1 MEKVDN
7 AGMEILNRLRT
18 LNKKIP
24 KQLFKIEMA
33 KSNAEPKSPVIDGM
47 PHEIGGFHSKTESG
61 AIKLQEL
68 QDMYI
73 ELLAERQELVQKVD
87 TAVEKMKEPE
97 ERAILRMRYIR
108 AMSLEDIGDV
118 LYRCERQTR
127 RYLRK
132 AEEHVIEYL

>member
-1 MEKVDN
+1 MEKVEN
-7 AGMEILNRLRT
+7 AGMEMLNRLRT

-24 KQLFKIEMA
+24 AQLFKIEVA

-47 PHEIGGFHSKTESG
+47 PHEMGGFHSKTESG
-61 AIKLQEL
+61 AIRLQEL

-73 ELLAERQELVQKVD
+73 ELLAERQQLVERLDK
-87 TAVEKMKEPE
+87 AVEQMKEPE

-108 AMSLEDIGDV
+108 AMSIEDIGDV
-118 LYRCERQTR
+118 LYRCERQIR